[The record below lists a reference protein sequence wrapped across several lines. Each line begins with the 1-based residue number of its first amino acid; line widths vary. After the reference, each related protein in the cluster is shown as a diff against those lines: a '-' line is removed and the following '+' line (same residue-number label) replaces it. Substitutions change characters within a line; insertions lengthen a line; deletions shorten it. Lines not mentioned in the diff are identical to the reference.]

1 MSVGVMK
8 MEEMRIIRALAI
20 ALALAVLALSSAGCG
35 GSGESSGEKAAH
47 ERFCTDIVNTVHQ
60 VSGSMSETE
69 RLQLMSDCMNG
80 RNGAGDAWEV
90 QKQNY
95 MVT

>member
-1 MSVGVMK
+1 MV
-8 MEEMRIIRALAI
+8 LAI
-20 ALALAVLALSSAGCG
+20 AVVGFAFAACG
-35 GSGESSGEKAAH
+35 GGGETSEEKAAH
-47 ERFCTDIVNTVHQ
+47 ERFCNDIVNSVEQ

-80 RNGAGDAWEV
+80 RNGADGAWEV

-95 MVT
+95 IVT